1 MAGIVYLIELERPL
15 PGKKQS
21 RFYLG
26 STNDLA
32 RRLEQHRTGK
42 GSPML
47 KRAAELGI
55 GYKRIYWKQYQDE
68 RRARRLEAQLKRRKH
83 NVRALKRLKQLKA
96 LVLQEAKPTTPTW
109 EGF

>member
-1 MAGIVYLIELERPL
+1 MGIVYLIELERPL
-15 PGKKQS
+15 PGTGS

-32 RRLEQHRTGK
+32 RRLQQHRTGK

-55 GYKRIYWKQYQDE
+55 GYKRIYWKRYQDE
-68 RRARRLEAQLKRRKH
+68 SRARHLEAAFKRGKS
-83 NVRALKRLKQLKA
+83 NARALRRLKRLRASILENKQP
-96 LVLQEAKPTTPTW
+96 VPPTW